1 MDILILPLFTSS
13 APLKE
18 SIIFKKKVFR
28 NLGLCKIKKLLKIIT
43 ILYYLRMDNKKID
56 GSIIFAQHAKIILF
70 LQYAHN
76 YITIGQTHQH
86 LQEDWVPRSMW
97 GESCG
102 KILFWET
109 QQFHEWHTPNPHVK
123 VTKLSQLCTKIIAT
137 RVCLHFL
144 NNNP

>member
-70 LQYAHN
+70 F
-76 YITIGQTHQH
+76 TI
-86 LQEDWVPRSMW
+86 
-97 GESCG
+97 C
-102 KILFWET
+102 
-109 QQFHEWHTPNPHVK
+109 
-123 VTKLSQLCTKIIAT
+123 SQLYHHWTNSSAFARRLSPPFNVGWIVWQDFILGDTAVSWMTYPQPPCKSNKIKSIVHKNHCYTSLPA
-137 RVCLHFL
+137 FL
-144 NNNP
+144 KQ